1 MITVLYDGWPL
12 AYAPNSSG
20 ALHLIHLLERRPAE
34 VRAVVGLPAPAALP
48 LPPGVETE
56 LRPAL
61 ARPALARPGG
71 ALNWEQR
78 LLPRLAQE
86 TGAALIHQ
94 CGGYPPLLGRTP
106 VVMSPT
112 QPGWPPSEPAWP
124 GLVGRAQYALGYGG
138 LSRLRAVLWPQDFPA
153 PDGGLGPDTRLLR
166 LPPGPAPGFLS
177 AAAASP
183 PDANGRPVAS
193 SPHDLSQSPELPES
207 FVLYHGSSRPED
219 LHRLLDAWTWT
230 GGAVGDAFPLL
241 LVGLDA
247 TARQIF
253 PGLAG
258 EYGVGDT
265 VRPLPD
271 LPLSGLAWLYHH
283 CAAVFH
289 PAPLAP
295 WGGSLRLALAC
306 GKPIVAL
313 NTPAA
318 DRLVGPAGYLAP
330 QEPRHTSGT
339 DEGRLLGAALVTV
352 LVEESVSEALSQAA
366 RRRAAGWQQEDFS
379 SSLLE
384 AYRSALS

>member
-20 ALHLIHLLERRPAE
+20 ALHLIYLLESRPAE

-56 LRPAL
+56 LRPT
-61 ARPALARPGG
+61 PAQPGA

-86 TGAALIHQ
+86 TGAALVHQ
-94 CGGYPPLLGRTP
+94 CGGFPSLLGRTP

-112 QPGWPPSEPAWP
+112 QYAWPPGEPAWP

-138 LSRLRAVLWPQDFPA
+138 LSRLRALLWPQDYTA
-153 PDGGLGPDTRLLR
+153 PEGGPGPETRVLR
-166 LPPGPAPGFLS
+166 LPPGPPPGFLS
-177 AAAASP
+177 APAAPSP
-183 PDANGRPVAS
+183 GNS
-193 SPHDLSQSPELPES
+193 SHPLELPES
-207 FVLYHGSSRPED
+207 FVLYHGPSRPED
-219 LHRLLDAWTWT
+219 LHRLLDAWSWT

-241 LVGLDA
+241 LVGLDPS
-247 TARQIF
+247 ARRIF
-253 PGLAG
+253 PGLAA
-258 EYGVGDT
+258 EYEVGDT

-283 CAAVFH
+283 CTAVFH
-289 PAPLAP
+289 PTPLAP
-295 WGGSLRLALAC
+295 WGGPLRLALAC

-330 QEPRHTSGT
+330 QKRRHPPGAE
-339 DEGRLLGAALVTV
+339 DGRLLGAALVTV

-366 RRRAAGWQQEDFS
+366 RRRAAGWQQREDFS
-379 SSLLE
+379 SALLE